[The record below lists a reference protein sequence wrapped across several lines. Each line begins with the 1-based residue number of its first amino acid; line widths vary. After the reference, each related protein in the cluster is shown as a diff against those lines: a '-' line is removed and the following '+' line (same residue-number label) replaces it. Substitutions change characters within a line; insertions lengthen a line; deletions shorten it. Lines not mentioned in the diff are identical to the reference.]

1 MKRLVAKTW
10 HDESGATAAEFAL
23 VLPLLLLFLFGIIDV
38 GRLMYTWNQ
47 AEKAT
52 QMGAR
57 MAVVTDMV
65 PGGLY
70 TKDWSTTLGQGVPVT
85 TASFGE
91 ASCTKPASGLQCEC
105 NSGDTCPTL
114 TPYVPEA
121 FNAIVTRMQAFLP
134 TLTAANVAIDYTNSG
149 LGYAGDPNG
158 ADVAPLITVRI
169 VGMEFRPITLILFDA
184 AFDMPEFRTGLTMED
199 GSGSVSN

>member
-1 MKRLVAKTW
+1 MIVSLHPLRR
-10 HDESGATAAEFAL
+10 DQRGAIAAEFAL

-38 GRLMYTWNQ
+38 GRLMYTWNE

-65 PGGLY
+65 PGGLAEMDY
-70 TKDWSTTLGQGVPVT
+70 STSLGQGLVVPVT
-85 TASFGE
+85 SFGQ
-91 ASCTKPASGLQCEC
+91 ASCTKPGTAVTCTCGTGSA
-105 NSGDTCPTL
+105 CPTL
-114 TPYVPEA
+114 TPINSTA
-121 FNAIVTRMQAFLP
+121 FDAIVTRMQAMLP
-134 TLTAANVAIDYTNSG
+134 GLTAANVAIDYTNSG
-149 LGYAGDPNG
+149 LGYSGDPDG

-169 VGMEFRPITLILFDA
+169 IDMTFEPLTLMVFSA
-184 AFDMPEFRTGLTMED
+184 SFDMPEFRAGLTMED